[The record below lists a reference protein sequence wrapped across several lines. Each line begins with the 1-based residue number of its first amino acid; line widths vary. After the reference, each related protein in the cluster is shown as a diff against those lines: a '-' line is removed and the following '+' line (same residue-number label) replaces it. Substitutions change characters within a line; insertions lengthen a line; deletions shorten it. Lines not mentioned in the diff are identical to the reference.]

1 MSEKSLIIAE
11 KLDAVAL
18 YTEGGMNVILTEI
31 EAKVKAFI
39 PDVST
44 EDSRKEITS
53 FAYKITRSKTLLDN
67 LGKEMVAEWKAKSK
81 KVDAVRKEA
90 RDFCDALKAE
100 VRKPLDEW
108 EEKERK
114 RKEEEERQEKER
126 IQARVNELA
135 KYGKNVPFFDIATMT
150 DEEYE
155 AEIAKAKGEH
165 EAEQA
170 RIAKEEAD
178 RKAENERLE
187 KEKAEL
193 ERQRAEQAAVQKKI
207 DEENRKIREAQKAA
221 QRKIEEEKAAL
232 EAEKRKEQERKDR
245 EELERQAKIK
255 AELEAKEKAERDEQE
270 RINRERKEAE
280 EKKRQEGLRPDIDK
294 LTLFAA
300 SLVEMEFPK
309 LKSQKA
315 REIVEE
321 VIERLVVIANYIRQ
335 SAKEL

>member
-187 KEKAEL
+187 KERAELDRQKAEQ
-193 ERQRAEQAAVQKKI
+193 EAAQKKI
-207 DEENRKIREAQKAA
+207 DD
-221 QRKIEEEKAAL
+221 EKAAL

-245 EELERQAKIK
+245 EEFERQAKIK
-255 AELEAKEKAERDEQE
+255 EEREAKEKAERDEQE

-280 EKKRQEGLRPDIDK
+280 EKKRQEELRPDMDK